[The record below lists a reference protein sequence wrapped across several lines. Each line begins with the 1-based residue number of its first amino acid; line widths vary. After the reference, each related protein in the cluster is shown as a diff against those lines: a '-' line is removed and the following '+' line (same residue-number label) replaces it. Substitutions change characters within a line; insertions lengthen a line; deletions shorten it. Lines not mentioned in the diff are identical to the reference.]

1 MRFLAHTECFFGESR
16 YDDLCSAIGNTI
28 TGTGIALID
37 TAVINSAAVR
47 QLLIQIET
55 HFGHALPVSAV
66 SVSGEPTYDQLDD
79 LATLVRKSDPS
90 FILAIGGGSLLD
102 LAKGV
107 AVLLENPGLARDY
120 RGMGLVQK
128 ELRTMICV
136 PTTAGTGSE
145 ATWTAS
151 FIDDQTRI
159 KLGINGPNVFPKYA
173 LLEPALLVG
182 SPQKV
187 ALSAGLDSLVHAIEA
202 VSSPLATPPTTA
214 LAVKAV
220 ALVTKNLPIALNSEE
235 EDSWSAVQMG
245 AYLAGLAM
253 LNSSGGIASG
263 VSYPVGTQYHVP
275 HGFAGGIIL
284 PYVIDFNTTRGYRG
298 YEVLNPEMRSNTTF
312 SQQIEELYEILNV
325 PRNLSEWGATGES
338 AIKILKELT
347 LSQRSGS
354 FSYNPTPFD
363 EADLDSLLYQ
373 ICQAD

>member
-1 MRFLAHTECFFGESR
+1 MRFLAHTECFFGKSR
-16 YDDLCSAIGNTI
+16 YDDLHSALGNTI

-37 TAVINSAAVR
+37 TAVVDSAAVR
-47 QLLIQIET
+47 DLLSQVEI
-55 HFGHALPVSAV
+55 HFGNAIPVSAV
-66 SVSGEPTYDQLDD
+66 SVLSEPTYDQLDD
-79 LATLVRKSDPS
+79 LAALVRQSDPS

-120 RGMGLVQK
+120 RGMGLVKK

-182 SPQKV
+182 SPRKV
-187 ALSAGLDSLVHAIEA
+187 ALSAGLDSLVHAVEA
-202 VSSPLATPPTTA
+202 VSSPLATPPATA

-220 ALVTKNLPIALNSEE
+220 ALITKHLPVALNSEE
-235 EDSWSAVQMG
+235 EDSWSGVQMG

-253 LNSSGGIASG
+253 LNSPGGIASG
-263 VSYPVGTQYHVP
+263 VSYPVGTQFHVP

-298 YEVLNPEMRSNTTF
+298 YELLNPEMGSNRTF
-312 SQQIEELYEILNV
+312 YQQIEELYGILNV
-325 PRNLSEWGATGES
+325 PRNLSEWGATGEP
-338 AIKILKELT
+338 AIRTLRELT
-347 LSQRSGS
+347 LNQRSGS
-354 FSYNPTPFD
+354 FNYNPIPFD
-363 EADLDSLLYQ
+363 EADLNSLLHL